1 MNIAIHPLTT
11 LDDLRAC
18 ELLQRSLLGE
28 RAKAALPVPTLAA
41 IKDSGGLLLG
51 AWEGQTMVG
60 AIVDLVAAKPVPRA
74 RFTCVHAV
82 AEDARNKGI
91 GALLRMRER
100 AIALEGRTDLI
111 WWWMDP
117 LRSDQSHL
125 AFNKLGAIGSGYLR
139 NALGPLTDRLNSG
152 LATDRIRIEWWIGS
166 PRVRGVTDEGRTLPH
181 FSIAFHQMEVLTKT
195 KGLPS
200 GSRALIGFGDSPTC
214 RYVLTEIPV
223 DLDRLRKEGMEAAR
237 GWRLGLRELYPL
249 LFSHG
254 YTIVG
259 LVHEGGRSFHL
270 FEQRPIEET
279 LGRDRPSE
287 KEGSCDAKNWPR

>member
-11 LDDLRAC
+11 LDDLEAC

-28 RAKAALPVPTLAA
+28 RAKAALSVPTLAA
-41 IKDSGGLLLG
+41 IKESGGLLLG
-51 AWEGQTMVG
+51 AWEGKALAG
-60 AIVDLVAAKPVPRA
+60 AIVDLVAVDPGASG

-82 AEDARNKGI
+82 AEGERNKGI
-91 GALLRMRER
+91 GSLLRMRER
-100 AIALEGRTDLI
+100 AISLKEGTDLI

-125 AFNKLGAIGSGYLR
+125 AFNKLGAIGAGYLR
-139 NALGPLTDRLNSG
+139 NAFGPLADRLNSG
-152 LATDRIRIEWWIGS
+152 LATDRIRVEWWLSS
-166 PRVRGVTDEGRTLPH
+166 PRVRASLDEGRDLPH
-181 FSIAFHQMEVLTKT
+181 FSLAFHQMEVLTKT

-200 GSRALIGFGDSPTC
+200 GARALIGFDDSPT
-214 RYVLTEIPV
+214 RTYALTEIPV
-223 DLDRLRKEGMEAAR
+223 DLDRLRKEDMGAAR

-270 FEQRPIEET
+270 FERRRSEEV
-279 LGRDRPSE
+279 LGPS
-287 KEGSCDAKNWPR
+287 